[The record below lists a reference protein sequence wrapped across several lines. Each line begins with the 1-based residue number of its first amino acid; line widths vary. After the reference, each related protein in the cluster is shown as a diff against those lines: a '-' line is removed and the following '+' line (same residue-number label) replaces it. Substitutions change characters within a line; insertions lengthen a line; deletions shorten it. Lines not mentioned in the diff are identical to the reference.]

1 VTRVALDASALLA
14 MLLGEPGSEKVE
26 AALEG
31 ALLCAVNLA
40 EIVSHYAK
48 LGASRPDIEAM
59 LRPLPIQVVPVDAA
73 LSYEAGMLRPLTL
86 PGGLSLG
93 DRYCLALAK
102 RSWLTTPKRGYRGGT
117 NGRGCRTP
125 ATRCCARRP

>member
-1 VTRVALDASALLA
+1 MTRVALDASALLA
-14 MLLGEPGSEKVE
+14 MLLGEPGGEKVK

-48 LGASRPDIEAM
+48 LGASRSDIETM
-59 LRPLPIQVVPVDAA
+59 LRPLPVQVVPVDAA
-73 LSYEAGMLRPLTL
+73 LSYEAGMLRPLML

-93 DRYCLALAK
+93 DRCCLALAK
-102 RSWLTTPKRGYRGGT
+102 REGIPALT
-117 NGRGCRTP
+117 
-125 ATRCCARRP
+125 AERRWPRMAVAADVTVDLIR

>member
-14 MLLGEPGSEKVE
+14 MLLDEPGSARVK
-26 AALEG
+26 AGLDG

-40 EIVSHYAK
+40 EIVTYYAK
-48 LGASRPDIEAM
+48 FGASRPDIEAM
-59 LRPLPIQVVPVDAA
+59 LRPLPIQLVQVDEA
-73 LSYEAGMLRPLTL
+73 LSYEASMLRPITL

-102 RSWLTTPKRGYRGGT
+102 REGV
-117 NGRGCRTP
+117 P
-125 ATRCCARRP
+125 AMTAARRWPDIASAAGVAIEVIR

>member
-1 VTRVALDASALLA
+1 MTSAVLDASALLA
-14 MLLGEPGSEKVE
+14 MLLGEPGGETVK
-26 AALEG
+26 AALDG

-40 EIVSHYAK
+40 EIVSYYAK
-48 LGASRPDIEAM
+48 LGASRPNIEAM
-59 LRPLPIQVVPVDAA
+59 VQPLPIRVVPVDEA

-102 RSWLTTPKRGYRGGT
+102 REGVPALT
-117 NGRGCRTP
+117 
-125 ATRCCARRP
+125 AERRWPDIAAAADVTVDLIR

>member
-1 VTRVALDASALLA
+1 VTSALDASAVLA
-14 MLLGEPGSEKVE
+14 MLLAEPGGEKVR
-26 AALEG
+26 AALDG

-59 LRPLPIQVVPVDAA
+59 LQPLPIRLVPVDAA

-102 RSWLTTPKRGYRGGT
+102 REGVPALTAERRW
-117 NGRGCRTP
+117 P
-125 ATRCCARRP
+125 AVATAADVTVDLIR

>member
-14 MLLGEPGSEKVE
+14 MLLGEPGGETVKAV
-26 AALEG
+26 LDG
-31 ALLCAVNLA
+31 ALLGVVNLA

-59 LRPLPIQVVPVDAA
+59 LRPLPIRVVPIDAA
-73 LSYEAGMLRPLTL
+73 LSYAAGMLRPLTL

-102 RSWLTTPKRGYRGGT
+102 REGI
-117 NGRGCRTP
+117 P
-125 ATRCCARRP
+125 AMTAERRWPEIAAAAGVAVELIR